1 MRNPAWK
8 VFNIQRVVFIC
19 LLLSGAAV
27 FVHHFDTEVEISI
40 KKPLESIPRQIG
52 KWKGGSDLAMSDGAS
67 SMLGVDDYVL
77 RDYKSPEGVHINFYA
92 SFFSAINRNKGFHSP
107 LHCMPGSG
115 WSVSATDNIRI
126 DLPNRQEDAVVRMM
140 LLKHGSEFQL
150 SLYWYQC
157 RSKIFASE
165 YWELFYRVL
174 DSFRY
179 RRTDGAFIRL
189 IAAGVEDQA
198 VALKNLKI
206 FAAKVIPLLENHL
219 PEV

>member
-1 MRNPAWK
+1 MPNPVWK
-8 VFNIQRVVFIC
+8 VFNIHRVVFLC
-19 LLLSGAAV
+19 LLLLGSAV
-27 FVHHFDTEVEISI
+27 FVHHFDTEVETPIE
-40 KKPLESIPRQIG
+40 KPLKYVPNQIG
-52 KWKGGSDLAMSDGAS
+52 KWKADGDLKMGESAA

-77 RDYKSPEGVHINFYA
+77 RDYKSPDGMQINFYA
-92 SFFSAINRNKGFHSP
+92 SFFSAVNRNKGFHSP

-115 WSVSATDNIRI
+115 WSVSSTDNII
-126 DLPNRQEDAVVRMM
+126 LDLPNRDEDVAVRMM
-140 LLKHGSEFQL
+140 LLKQGSEFQL

-165 YWELFYRVL
+165 YLELFYRVL

-206 FAAKVIPLLENHL
+206 FAAKVIPLLEKHL